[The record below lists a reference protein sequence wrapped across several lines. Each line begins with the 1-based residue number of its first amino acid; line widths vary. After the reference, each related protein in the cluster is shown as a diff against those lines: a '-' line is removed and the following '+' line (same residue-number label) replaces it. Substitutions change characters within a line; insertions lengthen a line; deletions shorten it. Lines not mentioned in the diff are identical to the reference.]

1 LRDLEKKES
10 KTKSRRKEEKGRQY
24 FSPNLRTYIY
34 VSPILIMKKR
44 RNERER
50 KLVLGLKA

>member
-1 LRDLEKKES
+1 MRDLEKKE
-10 KTKSRRKEEKGRQY
+10 RKQKVEERKKKED
-24 FSPNLRTYIY
+24 SPNLRTYIY